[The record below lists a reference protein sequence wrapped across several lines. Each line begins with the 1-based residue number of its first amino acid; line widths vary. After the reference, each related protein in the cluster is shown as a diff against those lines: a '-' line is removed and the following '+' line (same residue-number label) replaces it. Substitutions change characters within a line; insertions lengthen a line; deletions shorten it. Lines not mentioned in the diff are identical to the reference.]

1 MKNEKTFLPLSIT
14 GDFQTSKHIAI
25 PCLDWLQFNFEGMFL
40 KSPFFDCAKLDY
52 STRTFKNI
60 YEISKGKWRKATI
73 VNEPLSSIIPPK
85 TNLIK
90 LDNRELYWK
99 LPVKRIMEIGS
110 AHQLNYH
117 CASRIDIAI
126 DFNTFFGNRDPA
138 KFIADFMQN
147 KFIKKGHNSFNCM
160 GKQENKFLFH
170 YLKFSKPNSNIQAY
184 LYNKSKEL
192 REVKKKNYIIEHWE
206 KNGLDITKDI
216 WRLEFAIH
224 NPKFNITDKHT
235 GEVQL
240 FNPMLLDNE
249 NYLKIVSKILIN
261 KYWDFRINNTTK
273 VISRMQKLKLFENVT
288 DRYLI
293 SYSSETP
300 DTTKSDRQFLN
311 KLKDLNNE
319 CRALANSEAYSTN
332 IIVNYFKKTRKL

>member
-1 MKNEKTFLPLSIT
+1 MKEEKKLLPLSIT
-14 GDFQTSKHIAI
+14 GDFQTFKHTAI
-25 PCLDWLQFNFEGMFL
+25 PCLDWLQFNFKGTFT

-60 YEISKGKWRKATI
+60 YEISNGKWRKATI
-73 VNEPLSSIIPPK
+73 VNEPLSMIIPPE

-90 LDNRELYWK
+90 SDNRELYWQY
-99 LPVKRIMEIGS
+99 PVKRLLRIGNE
-110 AHQLNYH
+110 HQLNFH
-117 CASRIDIAI
+117 CASRIDLAI
-126 DFNTFFGNRDPA
+126 DFNTFCNNRQPA
-138 KFIADFMQN
+138 QFITDFMQN
-147 KFIKKGHNSFNCM
+147 KFIKKGHNSFQCM
-160 GKQENKFLFH
+160 GKQNNNFLFH
-170 YLKFSKPNSNIQAY
+170 YLKFSKTNSNIQAY

-206 KNGLDITKDI
+206 KNGLDVTSDV

-224 NPKFNITDKHT
+224 NPKFNITDKTT
-235 GEVQL
+235 GDVQQ
-240 FNPMLLDNE
+240 FNPILLDNE
-249 NYLKIVSKILIN
+249 DYLRVVTNILIN
-261 KYWDFRINNTTK
+261 KYWDFRYNDNQK
-273 VISRMQKLKLFENVT
+273 VINRMKKVKLFNNIT
-288 DRYLI
+288 DRYII

-300 DTTKSDRQFLN
+300 DTTKADRQFLN

>member
-1 MKNEKTFLPLSIT
+1 MIEQKPFLPLSIT
-14 GDFQTSKHIAI
+14 GDFSTSQHTAI
-25 PCLDWLQFNFEGMFL
+25 PVLDWLQFNFKGAFL
-40 KSPFFDCAKLDY
+40 KSSFFDCAKLDY

-60 YEISKGKWRKATI
+60 YEISQGKWRKATI
-73 VNEPLSSIIPPK
+73 VNEPLSMIIPPE

-99 LPVKRIMEIGS
+99 YPIKRIMEIG
-110 AHQLNYH
+110 AKHNLNYH

-126 DFNTFFGNRDPA
+126 DFNTFFNNRQPA
-138 KFIADFMQN
+138 QFICDFMQN

-160 GKQENKFLFH
+160 GKQENKFIFH
-170 YLKFSKPNSNIQAY
+170 YLKFSKANSNIQAY

-206 KNGLDITKDI
+206 KNGIDITKDV

-224 NPKFNITDKHT
+224 NPKFNLTDKQT
-235 GEVQL
+235 GDVQQ
-240 FNPMLLDNE
+240 FNPMMLDNE

-261 KYWDFRINNTTK
+261 KYWDFRVHNGTQ
-273 VISRMQKLKLFENVT
+273 VISRMPKLKLFENVT
-288 DRYLI
+288 DRYILN
-293 SYSSETP
+293 YSSETP